1 MALCPGLDA
10 EFDTVRRSLA
20 ALLCLFLLFAATPL
34 CAAPPITG
42 ETLPG
47 LAAFDDAVV
56 ALLDKWKIPGAS
68 LAVAKDGRLILAR
81 GYGYADSGQMRPVTP
96 DMRFRVASLSKSLTA
111 AAIMKLVDEQK
122 LSLDEPAIPLLGD
135 WAPAPTEVVDARIY
149 DITVR
154 HLLLHRGGWNREIS
168 GDPSFDSRAYVND
181 PDCRGI
187 MHTELTR
194 KLDFTPGASFA
205 YSNTGYCILG
215 RVIERVSGMPYE
227 DFVRRYILK
236 PAGADRMTLTR
247 RTEFHGDE
255 PIYYQTPGS
264 SISPYDSLALDALDS
279 FAGWVA
285 RPADYLRYFLAL
297 NGCCGHSILSRESIA
312 QMLAAPTEPKRPAN
326 WYGLGVRVQARSG
339 GLDLWH
345 HGSMPGTQAEIV
357 LSREGVAWMIAF
369 NARPFDA
376 AAFSDDIDATLWA
389 AARRTT
395 AWPSGDL
402 NTATVAVGN

>member
-1 MALCPGLDA
+1 M
-10 EFDTVRRSLA
+10 RRPLA
-20 ALLCLFLLFAATPL
+20 ALVCLLLLSVAAPL
-34 CAAPPITG
+34 RAAPPVTG
-42 ETLPG
+42 TALPG
-47 LAAFDDAVV
+47 LSAFDAAVIE
-56 ALLDKWKIPGAS
+56 LLEKWKIPGAS

-81 GYGYADSGQMRPVTP
+81 GYGYADTGRMKPVTP
-96 DMRFRVASLSKSLTA
+96 DLRFRVASLSKSLTA
-111 AAIMKLVDEQK
+111 AAIMKLVENGK
-122 LSLDEPAIPLLGD
+122 LSLDAPAVPLLGD
-135 WAPAPTEVVDARIY
+135 WAPAPGDVADARIY

-168 GDPSFDSRAYVND
+168 GDPSFDSRAYIND

-187 MHTELTR
+187 MRAELTR
-194 KLDFTPGASFA
+194 KLDFAPGSSFA

-215 RVIERVSGMPYE
+215 RIIERVSGLAYE
-227 DFVRRYILK
+227 DFVKRYILE
-236 PAGADRMTLTR
+236 PAGVDRMGLTR
-247 RTEFHGDE
+247 RAEFHGDE

-264 SISPYDSLALDALDS
+264 SLSPYESLALDALDS

-297 NGCCGHSILSRESIA
+297 DGCCGPSILSRQSVA
-312 QMLAAPTEPKRPAN
+312 QMLAAPPAPKHPAN

-357 LSREGVAWMIAF
+357 LSRERVAWMIAF

-376 AAFSDDIDATLWA
+376 AAFSDDIDAALWA

-395 AWPSGDL
+395 TWPSGDL
-402 NTATVAVGN
+402 SHTTTADARN